1 MDNVENNAV
10 NAVNVIKKN
19 GEVMTIFYI
28 EVKHSIKNHQEIIK
42 KIIEN
47 VKKFTTETSINVK
60 YNHVK
65 DAEKVFKL
73 IDEKTVE
80 IDSDH
85 IYFKLNYDKLGD
97 FKKYQNKCSVSRFVT
112 MARFTP
118 ENEEQKNKLL
128 KIKNS
133 FVKIF
138 EVDGVLLFK
147 SRTTQKSHYYLS
159 RQIFNEA
166 NIVINNK
173 NFKYDVKKLKT
184 SDTRDTSDTK

>member
-1 MDNVENNAV
+1 MASNMEKVENTILNET
-10 NAVNVIKKN
+10 KKN
-19 GEVMTIFYI
+19 GDVMTVFYI
-28 EVKHSIKNHQEIIK
+28 EVKHSIKNYQDIIK

-47 VKKFTTETSINVK
+47 IKKFTSETGINVK

-80 IDSDH
+80 INSDH

-97 FKKYQNKCSVSRFVT
+97 FKKFQKKCSVSRFIT

-128 KIKNS
+128 KVKNS
-133 FVKIF
+133 FVKIS
-138 EVDGVLLFK
+138 EVDGSLLFK
-147 SRTTQKSHYYLS
+147 SRTTQSSHYYLS
-159 RQIFNEA
+159 RHIFNETG
-166 NIVINNK
+166 IVINNK
-173 NFKYDVKKLKT
+173 NFKYDVKKSKT
-184 SDTRDTSDTK
+184 VDKK